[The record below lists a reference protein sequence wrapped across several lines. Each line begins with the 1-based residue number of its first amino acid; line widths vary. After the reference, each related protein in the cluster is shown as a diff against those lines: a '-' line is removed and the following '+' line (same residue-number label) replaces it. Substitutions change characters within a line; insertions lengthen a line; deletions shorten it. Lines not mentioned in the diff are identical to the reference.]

1 MENKLKGGYNKD
13 DDEFDNIAACKNNI
27 EDFVSIV
34 YVKGSPRMTEGYYF
48 RMFHDEIECKRSWT
62 LGLNNGNKNKSYGN
76 FMGPITFKNEN
87 ETEEKLLIFNNL
99 VSNNLSYKK
108 IKDAAYDMYDFYK
121 NKDLTKR
128 KFPITYTQYKKE
140 SAMYD
145 FYKNK
150 DLTKRKFPITYTQY
164 KKESAMYDK
173 NLEHA
178 TGFKTCKLDPNRHGY
193 CATNNSAAAAAG
205 GRRKKS
211 VRKSSRSVRKSRKQ
225 RKSTRRVRS

>member
-1 MENKLKGGYNKD
+1 MENKLKGGYYEID
-13 DDEFDNIAACKNNI
+13 DIIKSDLDRIKREEACEDNIK
-27 EDFVSIV
+27 DFVSID
-34 YVKGSPRMTEGYYF
+34 YVGYFSTLKRGYYF
-48 RMFHDEIECKRSWT
+48 RMFHNENECINDWD
-62 LGLNNGNKNKSYGN
+62 LGMKDAKKNVSYGN
-76 FMGPITFKNEN
+76 FMGPITFKNEKD
-87 ETEEKLLIFNNL
+87 EKDMISYNL
-99 VSNNLSYKK
+99 RSKGPSSEKISSDK
-108 IKDAAYDMYDFYK
+108 IKNAAYDMYDFYK

-145 FYKNK
+145 
-150 DLTKRKFPITYTQY
+150 
-164 KKESAMYDK
+164 K
-173 NLEHA
+173 NLENA
-178 TGFKTCKLDPNRHGY
+178 TGFKTCELDPNRHGY

>member
-1 MENKLKGGYNKD
+1 MENKLKGGYYEID
-13 DDEFDNIAACKNNI
+13 DIIKSELPRIRIEEACENNI

-48 RMFHDEIECKRSWT
+48 RMFHNEKECKSD
-62 LGLNNGNKNKSYGN
+62 LGLAWNDCNKNKSYGN
-76 FMGPITFKNEN
+76 FMGPITFKNEKD
-87 ETEEKLLIFNNL
+87 EKKMISDNLYNDKVLL
-99 VSNNLSYKK
+99 SGDKSYKK
-108 IKDAAYDMYDFYK
+108 IENAAYDMYDFYK

-140 SAMYD
+140 I
-145 FYKNK
+145 
-150 DLTKRKFPITYTQY
+150 LTPT
-164 KKESAMYDK
+164 ESARDYQIIK
-173 NLEHA
+173 HY
-178 TGFKTCKLDPNRHGY
+178 TGFETCKLDPNRPGY
-193 CATNNSAAAAAG
+193 CVTNNSAAAAG